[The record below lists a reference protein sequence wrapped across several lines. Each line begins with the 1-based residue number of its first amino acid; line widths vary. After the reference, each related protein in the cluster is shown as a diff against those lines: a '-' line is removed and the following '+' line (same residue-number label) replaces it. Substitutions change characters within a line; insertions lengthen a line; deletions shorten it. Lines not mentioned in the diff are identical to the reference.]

1 MIAPL
6 SERSPLSF
14 SRRAARRPGIAQ
26 VKDFLVPRPM
36 FSPVA
41 HQKEGRLHR
50 GHPVFAG
57 DPVEELWW
65 GFTVIASGDSCSRR
79 SYFHSCFLTS
89 INSLVGVS
97 IRRYAPCY
105 VNHEDALDCS
115 YEGRSENRRR
125 HPSAPVQPLP
135 SSPQTFQAW
144 QSALLIDS
152 PPLLTV
158 LTYFSCAMSPDKL

>member
-1 MIAPL
+1 MKLCCSLARTCRALEFAGLPSTRLCCAQSRATSVIAPF
-6 SERSPLSF
+6 SERFLLSF
-14 SRRAARRPGIAQ
+14 SRRAARRPGIAP

-50 GHPVFAG
+50 VHPVFAG
-57 DPVEELWW
+57 DPVEEVWW

-97 IRRYAPCY
+97 ICWNQPIGGQHGYA
-105 VNHEDALDCS
+105 
-115 YEGRSENRRR
+115 
-125 HPSAPVQPLP
+125 
-135 SSPQTFQAW
+135 TKFQ
-144 QSALLIDS
+144 IGVVTT
-152 PPLLTV
+152 PHGG
-158 LTYFSCAMSPDKL
+158 K